1 MTLIGEAGI
10 DTLDGGAGTDIVKLD
25 YRTATANLT
34 LNLSLAEYW
43 KQDSNGTWTLTDATE
58 ADYQTFN
65 ASGEANYFRNIESF
79 EVHVGSGNDAIEG
92 GGYNDIFYGNNGD
105 DNLRG
110 QLGNDT
116 FYGGAGD
123 DILAGGGGTDTLYGG
138 ADDDTLDGGL
148 HDDLLDGGAG
158 NDELD
163 GAGNNDRLIG
173 GAGND
178 ILAGNRGDDIF
189 VLNVS
194 GTSNDLDTVT
204 DFSNSTGNNDK
215 IQVDT
220 TNGNESSLA
229 ALKTAANIYWEIAH
243 FTDTPKT
250 SNDSGIMDT
259 IIYSTNGTATTSDD
273 FALMV
278 LEDYNVALTIAQFD
292 VV

>member
-1 MTLIGEAGI
+1 ME
-10 DTLDGGAGTDIVKLD
+10 LD
-25 YRTATANLT
+25 YRTSTTTVT
-34 LNLSLAEYW
+34 LDLSLAEYW
-43 KQDSNGTWTLTDATE
+43 KQDSNGIWTHIGATE
-58 ADYQTFN
+58 ADYQVFV
-65 ASGEANYFRNIESF
+65 ASGEANYFRNIENF
-79 EVHVGSGNDAIEG
+79 EFYGGSGTDRIDG
-92 GGYNDIFYGNNGD
+92 GAYNDTFYGNEGND
-105 DNLRG
+105 DLRG
-110 QLGNDT
+110 KFGTDT

-123 DILAGGGGTDTLYGG
+123 DYLSGGAGTDTLYGG
-138 ADDDTLDGGL
+138 ADDDTLEGGL
-148 HDDLLDGGAG
+148 HDDTLYGGAG
-158 NDELD
+158 NDRLE
-163 GAGNNDRLIG
+163 GGGNNDRLIG

-178 ILAGNRGDDIF
+178 ILVGDNADDVF

-259 IIYSTNGTATTSDD
+259 IIYSTNGTADTSDD
-273 FALMV
+273 FTLMV
-278 LEDYNVALTIAQFD
+278 LEDYNVALALTDFD
-292 VV
+292 IV